1 MPGAQVSAQITFDG
15 GSLNFRDEFSQPIVT
30 VEFGKLS
37 KTHETIGKDKITQI
51 FGEKADRIRVEGV
64 ITQNQIE
71 DVYDL
76 TEVADSAKS
85 ATLLLEEW
93 SGEAVLGDSASIKPR
108 QEVHTDDGDQYWLYD
123 VTLPFIEVERA
134 TSAQEAVPEG
144 RDIKPK
150 QGNPDF
156 TAQKTGSSGNDNS
169 DDGGD
174 SSSEETGPDEPPDL
188 GGSISVEK
196 DESKV
201 TGILTTSTA
210 ERLAEDRLQERLENE
225 DAYGNVTQVTTSNVS
240 GSQGGDKSEFTGEIS
255 YYYSKNGETVTLDFK
270 IVITDEGII

>member
-134 TSAQEAVPEG
+134 TSAQEAAPDG
-144 RDIKPK
+144 IDPK
-150 QGNPDF
+150 EGNPDF
-156 TAQKTGSSGNDNS
+156 TAQKTGSSGNDNGG
-169 DDGGD
+169 DGGD
-174 SSSEETGPDEPPDL
+174 SSSEDTGPDEPPDL
-188 GGSISVEK
+188 GGSISVDKKEK
-196 DESKV
+196 DV

-210 ERLAEDRLQERLENE
+210 EGLAEDKLQERLESEN
-225 DAYGNVTQVTTSNVS
+225 AYQNVTQITTSNVS

-255 YYYSKNGETVTLDFK
+255 YYYSKNGETVTLDFEV
-270 IVITDEGII
+270 VITEESII

>member
-1 MPGAQVSAQITFDG
+1 MPEAQVSAQITFDG
-15 GSLNFRDEFSQPIVT
+15 GTLNFRDEFSQPIVT

-64 ITQNQIE
+64 ITQEQIE

-108 QEVHTDDGDQYWLYD
+108 QEVHTHDGDQYWLYD

-134 TSAQEAVPEG
+134 TSAQEAAPDG
-144 RDIKPK
+144 IKPK
-150 QGNPDF
+150 AGNPDDI
-156 TAQKTGSSGNDNS
+156 AQKTGSSGNDNGG
-169 DDGGD
+169 DGGD
-174 SSSEETGPDEPPDL
+174 SSGTEETGPDEPPTL
-188 GGSISVEK
+188 GGSISVKKEEK
-196 DESKV
+196 DV

-210 ERLAEDRLQERLENE
+210 ERLAENELQDKLENE
-225 DAYGNVTQVTTSNVS
+225 NAYQHVTQVTTSNVS

-255 YYYSKNGETVTLDFK
+255 YYYSKNGETVTLDFEV
-270 IVITDEGII
+270 VITEESII